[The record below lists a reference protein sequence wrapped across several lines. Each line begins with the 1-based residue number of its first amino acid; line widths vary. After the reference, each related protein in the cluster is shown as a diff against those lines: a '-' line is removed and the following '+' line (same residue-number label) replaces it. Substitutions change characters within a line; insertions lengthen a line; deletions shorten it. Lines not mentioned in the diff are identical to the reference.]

1 MAMKIDHR
9 AFERGHDR
17 PDSERE
23 RQATIGRTVRQATI
37 GHRKGPGGPQWLT
50 APAGH
55 KKKATKAAEKRP
67 S

>member
-37 GHRKGPGGPQWLT
+37 GRTVRQRD
-50 APAGH
+50 
-55 KKKATKAAEKRP
+55 RP
-67 S
+67 R